1 MKKESKSK
9 ASYGFSRRH
18 LLKSTLIAG
27 AAFLSVNAVSTPLK
41 RLDDKHTEVL
51 FNQLAQWLTLRQNLD
66 PAFTAAMYSTM
77 ASHTEKFGDRLAMLE
92 KRISDSGAPDVQSF
106 ISALPAEDEN
116 RKLALLI
123 IESFY
128 TGNVGRGRQAVV
140 VNYEKA
146 LMFQAT
152 SDVTVIPTYI
162 RARPNY
168 WIATPNLEN

>member
-1 MKKESKSK
+1 
-9 ASYGFSRRH
+9 
-18 LLKSTLIAG
+18 
-27 AAFLSVNAVSTPLK
+27 
-41 RLDDKHTEVL
+41 
-51 FNQLAQWLTLRQNLD
+51 
-66 PAFTAAMYSTM
+66 
-77 ASHTEKFGDRLAMLE
+77 MLE